1 MVIFKVN
8 FNDFFILCNYFL
20 SFIREKIN
28 ERYQKYFI
36 FSFILLPFF
45 CKIKYIVIL
54 LRQFIFLLIKITTTM
69 KFFINESCHI
79 VNFVFT
85 PTQWIQNLQYD
96 TKVIEMD
103 SIWHYYLWYVSSEKG
118 LAEDWTILPQ
128 R

>member
-45 CKIKYIVIL
+45 ENKIHSNSFTTVY
-54 LRQFIFLLIKITTTM
+54 FLLIKVTTTM

-79 VNFVFT
+79 FNFVFT